1 MEKTGGKLNRK
12 TLIGFQNWYMNQY
25 DSFDVLRKY
34 YTYTRAFLEYVY
46 KTTGNPLARDL
57 KDILD
62 KPERPSKKINPIIIR
77 EPDVK
82 NIVRATYNLSR
93 DPHVSVERHVYSK
106 IKFIAAI
113 LLAAY
118 TGQRPDATI
127 AKLDLRDLE
136 DALSRE
142 THPSCGSPRRKTKSD
157 SPTGSLSIQ

>member
-25 DSFDVLRKY
+25 DSYDVLRKY

-46 KTTGNPLARDL
+46 KVTGNPLARDL

-77 EPDVK
+77 EDDVR
-82 NIVRATYNLSR
+82 NIVRATYNLPR

-157 SPTGSLSIQ
+157 SPTGSLFIQ